1 MWGGRRP
8 QLTNIFPGYAGEIP
22 DPLSAA
28 WEDGSATRSGEAEGR
43 LGTSPHLQGQLR
55 NRDTCQLGMLQ
66 RCKGKGEVF
75 RMKSHKGIARLAV
88 LLPHERI
95 EKLR

>member
-28 WEDGSATRSGEAEGR
+28 WEDGSATCSGEAEGR
-43 LGTSPHLQGQLR
+43 LEASPHLQGQLR
-55 NRDTCQLGMLQ
+55 NCDTCQLGMLQ
-66 RCKGKGEVF
+66 RHKNKGEVF
-75 RMKSHKGIARLAV
+75 RTKSHKGTTRLAA
-88 LLPHERI
+88 
-95 EKLR
+95 